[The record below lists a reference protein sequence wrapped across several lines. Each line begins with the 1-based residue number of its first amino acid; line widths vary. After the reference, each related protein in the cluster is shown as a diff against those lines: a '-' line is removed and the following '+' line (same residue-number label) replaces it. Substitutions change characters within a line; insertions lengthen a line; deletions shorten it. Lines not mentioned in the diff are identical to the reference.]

1 MRDQAMNQ
9 PSKGKAVKVNGMYL
23 PAERVFAPAIA
34 VQQLDD
40 AFIERVL
47 RVGGMLRD
55 IGDLEEAF
63 ACYEHFIN
71 QLRRFT
77 TIPFGEV
84 ADRVMNNRIILTRDK
99 IDPLS

>member
-1 MRDQAMNQ
+1 MNQ
-9 PSKGKAVKVNGMYL
+9 TSKGKAVKVNGMYL
-23 PAERVFAPAIA
+23 PAERVFTPAVA
-34 VQQLDD
+34 NQHMDD

-55 IGDLEEAF
+55 IGDLEGAF

-77 TIPFGEV
+77 TIPLGEV
-84 ADRVMNNRIILTRDK
+84 ADRVMYNRIIPNGDK